1 MDVYKIVSNGFSFK
15 ISRKPPTFSEQK
27 VKLPVSKDSLP
38 ILIVEDDL
46 ECLALLESL
55 LKRRG
60 YSNVV
65 VAGSGEAALEY
76 LAGNEVGALVL
87 DLHLPG
93 LSGTG
98 LVRKVR
104 ACRPCMSVVVVTG
117 STKLDTAVECMK
129 LGAVDFLTKPIVLER
144 LVECLD
150 RALERYQEGRAAAG
164 RILAGEA
171 PAWREGEVGP
181 PAIPEELP
189 ERLRAAVRYL
199 EENLAAPIS
208 LERLAEEACF
218 SKFHFC
224 REFKK
229 YLGVTPIQY
238 LMQRRIDL
246 AARLLRSKHLPIS
259 AIALKT
265 GFPDQ
270 SEFTKSFKRCLGV
283 TPSTYKQALQ
293 RGSSAPR
300 PSLAL

>member
-1 MDVYKIVSNGFSFK
+1 MKI
-15 ISRKPPTFSEQK
+15 
-27 VKLPVSKDSLP
+27 PVSKDSLP
-38 ILIVEDDL
+38 ILIVEDDV

-55 LKRRG
+55 LKRKG

-65 VAGSGEAALEY
+65 AAGSGEAALEY

-93 LSGTG
+93 VSGTG
-98 LVRKVR
+98 LVKMVR
-104 ACRPCMSVVVVTG
+104 ACRPCMSVVIVTG
-117 STKLDTAVECMK
+117 SSKLDTAVECMK
-129 LGAVDFLTKPIVLER
+129 LGAADFLTKPISFER

-150 RALERYQEGRAAAG
+150 RALERYQESCGAAAG
-164 RILAGEA
+164 GL
-171 PAWREGEVGP
+171 AWREGEAGA

-189 ERLRAAVRYL
+189 ERLRAAIRYL

-259 AIALKT
+259 AVALKT

-270 SEFTKSFKRCLGV
+270 SEFTKSFKKCLGV
-283 TPSTYKQALQ
+283 TPSTYKQAAL
-293 RGSSAPR
+293 RGASA
-300 PSLAL
+300 ALPGLVL

>member
-1 MDVYKIVSNGFSFK
+1 MKI
-15 ISRKPPTFSEQK
+15 
-27 VKLPVSKDSLP
+27 PVSKDSLP
-38 ILIVEDDL
+38 ILIVEDDP

-55 LKRRG
+55 LKRKG

-129 LGAVDFLTKPIVLER
+129 LGAVDFLAKPIVLER

-150 RALERYQEGRAAAG
+150 RALERYQESCTAAAG
-164 RILAGEA
+164 RILTGGA
-171 PAWREGEVGP
+171 PAWREGEAGP

-189 ERLRAAVRYL
+189 ERLRAAIRYL

-224 REFKK
+224 REFKR

-270 SEFTKSFKRCLGV
+270 SEFTKSFKKCLGV
-283 TPSTYKQALQ
+283 TPSTYKQAAL
-293 RGSSAPR
+293 RGAAAPR
-300 PSLAL
+300 PILAL